1 MAEIPREK
9 LEEEIQKLAGNQARI
24 ALDEIFAGKSLGEAV
39 WIAKSFGR
47 ENEGWIAGEIQADS
61 ERHMKGGRIK
71 P

>member
-39 WIAKSFGR
+39 WIAKSFPQKADK
-47 ENEGWIAGEIQADS
+47 WPDLFCTDPQPQGE
-61 ERHMKGGRIK
+61 
-71 P
+71 